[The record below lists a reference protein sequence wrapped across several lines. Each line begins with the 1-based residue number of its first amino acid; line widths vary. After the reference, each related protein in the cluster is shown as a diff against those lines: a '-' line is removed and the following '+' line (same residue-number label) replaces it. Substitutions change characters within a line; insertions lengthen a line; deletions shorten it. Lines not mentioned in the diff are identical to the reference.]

1 MLSDCDIG
9 VVLLVGI
16 PVIILNK
23 TVRQWSNG
31 GSNGQNVMI
40 WRDPGQ
46 GGDWRYFIDI
56 VGQKGTGGV

>member
-31 GSNGQNVMI
+31 GSNGAECHDLERPSSG
-40 WRDPGQ
+40 WRLEILILLVRRGQ
-46 GGDWRYFIDI
+46 EGY
-56 VGQKGTGGV
+56 K